1 MSVRRLSSKDMLNAS
16 PTGILGNAN
25 TREKTMKSILLAS
38 ASVVA
43 FAGAASAAGHSTISW
58 AGEATAT
65 YNTDAGALATTT
77 ELTASASAMLNNGI
91 TATASVTL
99 DDTGVATGD
108 ITLAT
113 DSASITFGTGLGEA
127 AYLADAITGQTEVA
141 GVHTDAEAAEI
152 AGSVTMSGFTLG
164 ASMNGDGT
172 NLQVGVS
179 TAMSG
184 FDVAVGY
191 VNDTNAWGVNVSGAA
206 AGLDVTAN
214 FASGSSWGV
223 SAGTTVGGIDLTAST
238 GDTNAWEVGAT
249 YAMAPFTLGFTY
261 ANGGAYTI
269 SADYAAGALEV
280 LTSYDGTDF
289 DVEGSYDLGGGLVAY
304 AGAFANAS
312 TYYVGVEYDLGSGAS
327 VRGSF
332 NNTGAALD
340 GTDSG
345 AADYGTGTEVAVTFT
360 F

>member
-1 MSVRRLSSKDMLNAS
+1 MSVRGLSSKDMPNAS

-108 ITLAT
+108 ITLAS

-127 AYLADAITGQTEVA
+127 AYVADAITGQSD
-141 GVHTDAEAAEI
+141 GGDVHNDAEAAEI
-152 AGSVTMSGFTLG
+152 AGSVSMSGFDIA
-164 ASMNGDGT
+164 ASMNGDGSG
-172 NLQVGVS
+172 LELGVS

-184 FDVAVGY
+184 FDVAFGY
-191 VNDTNAWGVNVSGAA
+191 ANDSGDWGVNVAGAA
-206 AGLDVTAN
+206 AGLDVVVN
-214 FASGSSWGV
+214 VASGSSWGV
-223 SAGTTVGGIDLTAST
+223 SAATTVGGIDLSAAT
-238 GDTNAWEVGAT
+238 GDTGAWEVGAT

-261 ANGGAYTI
+261 DDAGAYTI
-269 SADYAAGALEV
+269 SADYAEGALEI
-280 LTSYDGTDF
+280 LTTYDGTDF

-312 TYYVGVEYDLGSGAS
+312 TYYAGVEYDLGNGAS